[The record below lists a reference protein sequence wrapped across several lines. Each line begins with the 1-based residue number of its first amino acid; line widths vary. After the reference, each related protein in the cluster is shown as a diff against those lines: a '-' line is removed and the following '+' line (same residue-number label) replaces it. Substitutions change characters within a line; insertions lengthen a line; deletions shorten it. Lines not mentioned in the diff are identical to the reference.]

1 MRHHRTRRL
10 LVTTA
15 GSGLGLA
22 LSVPELP
29 SGVRSIVGPDLADA
43 LAGVT
48 VLALAVLSLWL
59 LVASALVALAIR
71 TGAGTGLARRV
82 APPWLAA
89 TLSTGALLLAPG
101 AQATP
106 ADLDGLPMPDRAPVA
121 AVAGPTVD
129 APPSSEAAPVPAP
142 SVPGRTVV
150 VHAGDCLWELAR
162 QHAPVATSDLDVAR
176 LTRAWHETNRAVIG
190 PDPDLLH
197 PGQVLVV
204 PTDGQVIR

>member
-1 MRHHRTRRL
+1 MPHHRTRRL
-10 LVTTA
+10 LVTIA

-29 SGVRSIVGPDLADA
+29 AGVRSIAGPDLADA

-48 VLALAVLSLWL
+48 VLALAALSLWL
-59 LVASALVALAIR
+59 LVASVLVALALS

-82 APPWLAA
+82 APTWLAA

-106 ADLDGLPMPDRAPVA
+106 ADLDGLPMPDRAPVT
-121 AVAGPTVD
+121 AVAGPAVD
-129 APPSSEAAPVPAP
+129 APPPSEAAALPAP

-162 QHAPVATSDLDVAR
+162 QHAPGAASDLDVAR
-176 LTRAWHETNRAVIG
+176 LTQAWHETNRAVIG

-197 PGQVLVV
+197 PGQVLAI
-204 PTDGQVIR
+204 PTDDQVIR